1 MSNTYLA
8 HAIETTDGAGTY
20 DESAKYLLA
29 DKQILAYILKHSVA
43 EFRDMPVE
51 QVLDCI
57 GDDVEV
63 GTGLVDP
70 GLSKLSSIRGSN
82 REDSV
87 PGEGKNF
94 YDVRFCAYL
103 KEDKTKILVDM
114 EAQKSTD
121 PGKLGYH
128 LGNRIVF
135 YLSRMISAQKLTE
148 FYHSDYDNLKKV
160 RSIWICMD
168 GDDEA
173 FIEEISLDNK
183 RILGDKPM
191 LVGADLM
198 KAVIV
203 HIRGQVGK
211 SDSKNP
217 LIFMLEILFSE
228 LSVQEKKHILSEE
241 CGFIMTVELEG
252 RIQDMCN
259 ISEVIIER
267 CMERGMKQGMER
279 GIEQGIEQGMER
291 GIEQERI
298 NAIGRMMKAGAT
310 NVQML
315 SYGYTE
321 NELAKAKSKLCS
333 YA

>member
-43 EFRDMPVE
+43 EFRDMPIE

-70 GLSKLSSIRGSN
+70 GLSNLSSIRGSN

-94 YDVRFCAYL
+94 YDVRFCTYL
-103 KEDKTKILVDM
+103 KEDRTKILVDM

-183 RILGDKPM
+183 RILGNKPM
-191 LVGADLM
+191 LIGADLM
-198 KAVIV
+198 KAVII

-252 RIQDMCN
+252 RIQAMCN

-279 GIEQGIEQGMER
+279 GIEQ
-291 GIEQERI
+291 ERI

-310 NVQML
+310 KVQML

-321 NELAKAKSKLCS
+321 NELIKAESKLCS

>member
-1 MSNTYLA
+1 MKY
-8 HAIETTDGAGTY
+8 
-20 DESAKYLLA
+20 YLLG
-29 DKQILAYILKHSVA
+29 II
-43 EFRDMPVE
+43 
-51 QVLDCI
+51 
-57 GDDVEV
+57 
-63 GTGLVDP
+63 VDFF
-70 GLSKLSSIRGSN
+70 
-82 REDSV
+82 DS
-87 PGEGKNF
+87 
-94 YDVRFCAYL
+94 
-103 KEDKTKILVDM
+103 M
-114 EAQKSTD
+114 
-121 PGKLGYH
+121 GYH

-135 YLSRMISAQKLTE
+135 YLARMISAQKLTE

-279 GIEQGIEQGMER
+279 GIEQ
-291 GIEQERI
+291 ERI

-321 NELAKAKSKLCS
+321 NELAKAESKLCS